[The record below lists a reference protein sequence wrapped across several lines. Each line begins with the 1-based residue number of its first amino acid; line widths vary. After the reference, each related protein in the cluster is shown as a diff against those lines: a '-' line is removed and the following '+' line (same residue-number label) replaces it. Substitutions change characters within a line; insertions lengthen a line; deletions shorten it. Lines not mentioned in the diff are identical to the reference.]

1 MFKLPD
7 AVFFMLESGNLE
19 LNVSIELINGT
30 VTLITTG
37 EEYDL
42 MDYYSISDELWSEL
56 DMEIKE
62 MVIVFLLKN
71 LDFFGLGFF
80 VDQDELEINL
90 QWY

>member
-1 MFKLPD
+1 
-7 AVFFMLESGNLE
+7 MLESGNLE

-42 MDYYSISDELWSEL
+42 MDYYSISDELWWEL

>member
-1 MFKLPD
+1 
-7 AVFFMLESGNLE
+7 MLESGNLE